1 MLELVLLRHGET
13 DSNKNGKYLGWTDV
27 ELNKYGVSQAEKARD
42 KLKHISFDV
51 VISSPLKRA
60 RETAEIISEDIIYN
74 SELKETNFGLWDNL
88 SFQEIK
94 EKYPQDYKL
103 WMKDWGGFIF
113 PEGESALDMH
123 KRAVNFVDEIINKKQ
138 QGTVLIVTH
147 AGLIRSII
155 AHLLG
160 MEIAGAWHF
169 HIDNCSITR
178 IQITDGYAVLTE
190 LNG

>member
-1 MLELVLLRHGET
+1 
-13 DSNKNGKYLGWTDV
+13 
-27 ELNKYGVSQAEKARD
+27 
-42 KLKHISFDV
+42 
-51 VISSPLKRA
+51 
-60 RETAEIISEDIIYN
+60 
-74 SELKETNFGLWDNL
+74 
-88 SFQEIK
+88 
-94 EKYPQDYKL
+94 
-103 WMKDWGGFIF
+103 
-113 PEGESALDMH
+113 MH

-178 IQITDGYAVLTE
+178 IQITDGYAILIE

>member
-1 MLELVLLRHGET
+1 MLELVMVRHGET

-27 ELNKYGVSQAEKARD
+27 ELNKYGISQAEKARD
-42 KLKHISFDV
+42 RLKHISFDV

-60 RETAEIISEDIIYN
+60 RETAEIISEDVIYD

-113 PEGESALDMH
+113 PSGESVMDMH
-123 KRAVNFVDEIINKKQ
+123 KRAVNFVDKIINEKQ
-138 QGTVLIVTH
+138 EGTVLIVTH

-155 AHLLG
+155 AYLLG
-160 MEIAGAWHF
+160 MGIAGAWHF
-169 HIDNCSITR
+169 CIDNCSITR
-178 IQITDGYAVLTE
+178 IQITDGYSVLTE